1 MNLYGPWIT
10 RKYDFV
16 IRGARGGGGGNPNCN
31 AVKVLTNA
39 DLKLQP
45 MIKSKFSSA
54 VEEYRTN
61 GNWCLITRESYKTIP
76 WHV

>member
-16 IRGARGGGGGNPNCN
+16 LRGGNPNCT
-31 AVKVLTNA
+31 AVKVLTNV
-39 DLKLQP
+39 DLELQP

-54 VEEYRTN
+54 VEEYNRTN

-76 WHV
+76 WHVR